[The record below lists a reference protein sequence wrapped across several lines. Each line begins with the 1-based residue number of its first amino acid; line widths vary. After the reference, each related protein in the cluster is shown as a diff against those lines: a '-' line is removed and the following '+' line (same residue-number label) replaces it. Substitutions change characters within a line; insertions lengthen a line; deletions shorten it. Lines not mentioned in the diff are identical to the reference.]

1 MKKIFIYVLA
11 GMTLLPMATG
21 CNSLDLESESTITDP
36 NYWKSDTHFSAF
48 NVGLHAQLRERTY
61 NLFIHLVVKR
71 LKEWKD
77 FLIIR

>member
-48 NVGLHAQLRERTY
+48 NVGLPLEVT
-61 NLFIHLVVKR
+61 KR
-71 LKEWKD
+71 V
-77 FLIIR
+77 